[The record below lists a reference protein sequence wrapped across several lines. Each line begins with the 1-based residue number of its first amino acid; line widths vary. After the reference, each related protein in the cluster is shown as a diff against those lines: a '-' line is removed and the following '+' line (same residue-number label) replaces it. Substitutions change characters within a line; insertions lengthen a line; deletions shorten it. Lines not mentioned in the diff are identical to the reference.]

1 MRGGEGAGGEVYGE
15 YLALPSSK
23 PITLADPRVGN
34 KNASAGPISFIL
46 TQFLT
51 KILPN
56 YRLAPLLP
64 AIEALPVWEI
74 RDPLL
79 IVSL

>member
-1 MRGGEGAGGEVYGE
+1 MPGGGGGI
-15 YLALPSSK
+15 PSNK
-23 PITLADPRVGN
+23 PIALADPRVGN
-34 KNASAGPISFIL
+34 KNAPVGPISFIL

-64 AIEALPVWEI
+64 GIKALPSGKSGT
-74 RDPLL
+74 RY
-79 IVSL
+79 